1 VANGG
6 GRSSLRRRRSAEA
19 PGQTGSR
26 GRDGRRGW
34 SRSIAE
40 LGEPSVH
47 AFSFWAKACVRPAGP
62 GRTRSWQCTSAT
74 VPGGTIKRQQRIAV
88 VADVPAVIGSRL
100 KRSRRRGCR
109 FDGQAGVPPPAGAR
123 MPVADCESGAR
134 WCRCRQRWRSCLGS
148 GWASAGRLR
157 LLCFVQLAS
166 LLRDHE
172 DDRFARGKQQSVTIG
187 RDAEESSAPR
197 STRHSGSKCADSA
210 RGQLWT
216 IAASDAAR
224 VSFAGILG
232 RDPAL
237 QFEAC
242 ILLTA
247 SRCRRVSGAGR
258 WCGSGPAMVAAAS
271 RSSSLWPLFST
282 TRWQPS
288 RPALVFARMLSAPL
302 CRSSCHVNRART
314 NGSPLIVGA
323 RHCTDCPAPIPGGR
337 RKGRLIGMS
346 RSSLQRRGGVR
357 RAAALTRLS
366 LALGSASGVPSSG

>member
-1 VANGG
+1 MRPACRPGTDAFVAMHERHGA
-6 GRSSLRRRRSAEA
+6 GRNDKATAADCRRRRRPRGDRFTPEA
-19 PGQTGSR
+19 VTQARLPLR
-26 GRDGRRGW
+26 
-34 SRSIAE
+34 
-40 LGEPSVH
+40 
-47 AFSFWAKACVRPAGP
+47 WA
-62 GRTRSWQCTSAT
+62 
-74 VPGGTIKRQQRIAV
+74 
-88 VADVPAVIGSRL
+88 
-100 KRSRRRGCR
+100 SRRAA
-109 FDGQAGVPPPAGAR
+109 AG
-123 MPVADCESGAR
+123 
-134 WCRCRQRWRSCLGS
+134 RCANAC
-148 GWASAGRLR
+148 GRLR
-157 LLCFVQLAS
+157 ERRSVVSLSPAVALVPRLRLGIGGAPTASLFVQLAS
-166 LLRDHE
+166 LRRDHE

-242 ILLTA
+242 FLLTA